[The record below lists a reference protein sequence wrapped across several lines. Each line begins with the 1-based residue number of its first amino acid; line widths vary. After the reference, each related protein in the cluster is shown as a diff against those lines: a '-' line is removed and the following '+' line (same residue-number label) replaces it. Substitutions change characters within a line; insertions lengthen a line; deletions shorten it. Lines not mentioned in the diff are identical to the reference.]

1 MPKQIN
7 TFTDS
12 MYTERYMGLLTEDV
26 SGYKNASLLKNA
38 EKLRNKKYM
47 VIHGT
52 YDDNVH
58 YQQSMM
64 LSYELERRVILFRQQ
79 VST

>member
-1 MPKQIN
+1 
-7 TFTDS
+7 
-12 MYTERYMGLLTEDV
+12 MGLLQDNTDN
-26 SGYKNASLLKNA
+26 YKNASLLTHA
-38 EKLRNKKYM
+38 EKIRDKKYM

-79 VST
+79 VNKYRHFVLKQVDNLLAVK

>member
-1 MPKQIN
+1 
-7 TFTDS
+7 
-12 MYTERYMGLLTEDV
+12 MGLLQDDT
-26 SGYKNASLLKNA
+26 SGYKNASLLSHA
-38 EKLRNKKYM
+38 EKLRGKKYM

-79 VST
+79 VSTIVED